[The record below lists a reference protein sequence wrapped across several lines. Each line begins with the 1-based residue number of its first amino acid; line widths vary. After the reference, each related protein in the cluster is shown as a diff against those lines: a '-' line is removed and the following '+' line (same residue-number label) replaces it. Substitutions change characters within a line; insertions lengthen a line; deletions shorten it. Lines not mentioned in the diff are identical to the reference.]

1 MFDQWMWNVA
11 RNGDHMNPMDV
22 TWGALLHFT
31 LNNTPFAMVTI
42 GTASIN
48 IPFIDLGDN
57 LATISTHVHGRFIY
71 ILYMHWKFYGHFN
84 FGSPKWFVLKHV
96 ESWHPISNVQCSCK
110 LSSLMILNW
119 ICRVCNWWEDQ
130 IIETWVYTLT

>member
-1 MFDQWMWNVA
+1 
-11 RNGDHMNPMDV
+11 MNPMDV

-71 ILYMHWKFYGHFN
+71 ILYMH
-84 FGSPKWFVLKHV
+84 
-96 ESWHPISNVQCSCK
+96 
-110 LSSLMILNW
+110 
-119 ICRVCNWWEDQ
+119 
-130 IIETWVYTLT
+130 